1 MARTGRKFDE
11 SRAKVESKLY
21 ALEEAIPL
29 VQRIKFA
36 KFDESVEIVMRLGVN
51 PKHADQ
57 MVRGTVVLPHGLGRN
72 RRVLVIAGADKQK
85 EAAEAGADTIGGD
98 EMVEK
103 IQGGWMEFDAV
114 VATPDM
120 MRSVG
125 KLGRI
130 LGPRGLMPNPKTGT
144 VTTDVSKAVSEIK
157 AGKVEYRVDKAGVVH
172 APIGKAS
179 FATANLVENAQALM
193 TSVIR
198 AKPVA
203 AKGKYVRSI
212 AVSSTMG
219 PGVRV
224 DSASIEAV
232 AKK

>member
-1 MARTGRKFDE
+1 
-11 SRAKVESKLY
+11 
-21 ALEEAIPL
+21 
-29 VQRIKFA
+29 
-36 KFDESVEIVMRLGVN
+36 
-51 PKHADQ
+51 
-57 MVRGTVVLPHGLGRN
+57 
-72 RRVLVIAGADKQK
+72 
-85 EAAEAGADTIGGD
+85 
-98 EMVEK
+98 
-103 IQGGWMEFDAV
+103 
-114 VATPDM
+114 
-120 MRSVG
+120 
-125 KLGRI
+125 
-130 LGPRGLMPNPKTGT
+130 MPNPKTGT

-179 FATANLVENAQALM
+179 FATVNLVENAQALM